1 MKDNEALVNLIE
13 DCVKNDRKSQREFYE
28 RTLPYLRATISR
40 YLFHQDSIQDVLQ
53 ETYIKI
59 YKYLKRYDANKGGI
73 MSWISKIAVNTT
85 ITHNKKS
92 TKMKFKDTNN
102 FNEIT
107 WPNAIELMTV
117 EEVIGHLQKMPTNLY
132 IVFSMFVI
140 EGYSHREIAS
150 ISGITEEVSR
160 QRLTRARKWVRTSV
174 GSHSLEKLVNV

>member
-13 DCVKNDRKSQREFYE
+13 NCIKNDRKSQRKFYE

-59 YKYLKRYDANKGGI
+59 YQNLKRYDANKGEI
-73 MSWISKIAVNTT
+73 TSWISKIAVNTT
-85 ITHNKKS
+85 FSHNKKS
-92 TKMKFKDTNN
+92 TKMKFEDTNN

-117 EEVIGHLQKMPTNLY
+117 EEVVAQLKKMPTNLY
-132 IVFSMFVI
+132 LVFSMFVI
-140 EGYSHREIAS
+140 EGYSHREVAF

-160 QRLTRARKWVRTSV
+160 QRLTRARKWVGTSV
-174 GSHSLEKLVNV
+174 GSHLFREVS

>member
-13 DCVKNDRKSQREFYE
+13 NCIKNDRKSQRKFYE

-59 YKYLKRYDANKGGI
+59 YQNLKRYDANKGEI
-73 MSWISKIAVNTT
+73 TSWISKIAVNTT
-85 ITHNKKS
+85 FSHNKKS
-92 TKMKFKDTNN
+92 TKMKFEDTNN

-117 EEVIGHLQKMPTNLY
+117 EEVVAQLKMMPTNLY
-132 IVFSMFVI
+132 LVFSMFVI
-140 EGYSHREIAS
+140 EGYSHREIAF
-150 ISGITEEVSR
+150 ISGITIS
-160 QRLTRARKWVRTSV
+160 TSFSADIS
-174 GSHSLEKLVNV
+174 G